1 MYKYK
6 ISSHRIGYNLKRP
19 RSFLSRQGVTKVGKS
34 IQVIVQQYIKCA
46 TVPCIYKAFHFFS
59 FDFKR
64 HSQNI

>member
-1 MYKYK
+1 MYIYICIGIKYDHIELDIIWK
-6 ISSHRIGYNLKRP
+6 
-19 RSFLSRQGVTKVGKS
+19 GVTKVGKS